1 VVSYRFIP
9 VGYAFFSAGWL
20 GASHGQAFTCVDVSD
35 FQSMVHVPGNLP
47 RSWKKCLWRSLR
59 GGFRLEADI
68 AEILPIVIGRCIAV
82 IAKICCHEFEHQR
95 QLAP

>member
-1 VVSYRFIP
+1 
-9 VGYAFFSAGWL
+9 
-20 GASHGQAFTCVDVSD
+20 
-35 FQSMVHVPGNLP
+35 
-47 RSWKKCLWRSLR
+47 LWRSLR
-59 GGFRLEADI
+59 GGFRLEANI